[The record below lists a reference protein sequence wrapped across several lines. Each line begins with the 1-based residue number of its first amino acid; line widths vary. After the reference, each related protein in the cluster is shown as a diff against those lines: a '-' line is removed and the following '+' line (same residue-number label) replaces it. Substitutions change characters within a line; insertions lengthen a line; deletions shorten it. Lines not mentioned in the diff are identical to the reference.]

1 MTATEVKQIPK
12 SVNNINQSQKDIQ
25 RSPICI
31 TNYDHYYIIDDTK
44 QRDKIWIWEKNE
56 CWRELQ
62 IFIISSWFN
71 NPMFEN

>member
-44 QRDKIWIWEKNE
+44 QRDKIEYERKM
-56 CWRELQ
+56 
-62 IFIISSWFN
+62 SVD
-71 NPMFEN
+71 ENYKYL

>member
-44 QRDKIWIWEKNE
+44 QRDKI
-56 CWRELQ
+56 
-62 IFIISSWFN
+62 
-71 NPMFEN
+71 